1 MYIDSIIIKMEHEQQ
16 HNECSPN
23 EENELQQIE
32 QSEEQMIMD
41 DEAYARQLQEEF
53 IQEAMLEEQH
63 QQERMRETRRLENE
77 ENARIRLQQDM
88 EYLECLNVIPKNN
101 ITTVQNIENIP
112 PPPPTSPEPIQEVE
126 LGEEKEQEPVI
137 SKPPEHFICP
147 ISKRIIDIP
156 IRDNEDN
163 ICYDKK
169 SLLLYLKENNNKNH
183 NGKTVDKQ
191 NLITDNNL
199 KTDIF
204 LWLRDHPEYRDYK
217 DFE

>member
-1 MYIDSIIIKMEHEQQ
+1 MEEEQQ
-16 HNECSPN
+16 HNECITN
-23 EENELQQIE
+23 EEIDPQQIQ

-112 PPPPTSPEPIQEVE
+112 PPPPPPTSPEPIQEVE
-126 LGEEKEQEPVI
+126 PEPVI
-137 SKPPEHFICP
+137 SKPPQHFICP
-147 ISKRIIDIP
+147 ISKKIIDIP

-199 KTDIF
+199 KTEIF
-204 LWLRDHPEYRDYK
+204 LWLRHHPEYRDYK